1 MRLLK
6 LGEIDIGEIRSKVIL
21 DEALSKVKP
30 IVEDVRKKGDS
41 ALRYYTKKFDGVE
54 IDNFRV
60 SEDEVEQAFK
70 TIKPEIIEALNEA
83 YKNIREFHERQ
94 LPEEWSYEKNGLK
107 LGQLI
112 RPLQRVGCY
121 IPGGRASYP
130 STVLMATIP
139 ARVAGV
145 KEIACVSP
153 PNKNGRVNDLVLVA
167 CKIVGVKEI
176 YKVGGAQAIAAL
188 AYGTESIA
196 KVQKIVG
203 PGNIYVTAA
212 KQLVSLEVAID
223 LPAGPSEVLIV
234 AEEHAN
240 PEFIAFDLLA
250 QAEHDPNACCI
261 LVTTSEKLAKEVYGR
276 LLSYKIEA
284 NCFIL
289 IAENLEDALNFTN
302 EFAPEHLELILK
314 NPTDF
319 LERVKNAGSVFIGE
333 YSPVAC
339 GDYASGTN
347 HILPTL
353 GYAKTFS
360 GLTVYDFLKF
370 ISFQS
375 LDKKALEKLGKT
387 IITLAEAEGLKMHAE
402 SIRKRVN
409 YPSLTQGASRF
420 LHRTYHHR

>member
-94 LPEEWSYEKNGLK
+94 LPEGWDYEKNGLK

-250 QAEHDPNACCI
+250 QAEHDPNACCV
-261 LVTTSEKLAKEVYGR
+261 LVTTSEKLAKEVYER

-409 YPSLTQGASRF
+409 YPSLTQ
-420 LHRTYHHR
+420 

>member
-6 LGEIDIGEIRSKVIL
+6 LGEIDIEEIRSKVIL
-21 DEALSKVKP
+21 DKALSKVKP

-70 TIKPEIIEALNEA
+70 TIKPEITEALNEA

-94 LPEEWSYEKNGLK
+94 LPEEWDYEKNGLK

-139 ARVAGV
+139 AKVAGV
-145 KEIACVSP
+145 KEIVCVSP
-153 PNKNGRVNDLVLVA
+153 PNKSGRVNDLVLVA

-250 QAEHDPNACCI
+250 QAEHDPNACCV

-409 YPSLTQGASRF
+409 YPSLTQ
-420 LHRTYHHR
+420 

>member
-30 IVEDVRKKGDS
+30 IVEEVRKKGDS

-70 TIKPEIIEALNEA
+70 RIKPEIIEALNEA

-107 LGQLI
+107 LGQLM

-145 KEIACVSP
+145 KEIVCVSP

-250 QAEHDPNACCI
+250 QAEHDPNACCV
-261 LVTTSEKLAKEVYGR
+261 LVTTSGKLAKEVYER

-402 SIRKRVN
+402 SIRKR
-409 YPSLTQGASRF
+409 LKR
-420 LHRTYHHR
+420 

>member
-6 LGEIDIGEIRSKVIL
+6 LGEIDIEEIRSKVIL

-60 SEDEVEQAFK
+60 SEDEVDQAFK

-83 YKNIREFHERQ
+83 YKNIREFHEKQ
-94 LPEEWSYEKNGLK
+94 LPEEWDYEKNGLK

-139 ARVAGV
+139 AKVAGV
-145 KEIACVSP
+145 KEIVCVSP
-153 PNKNGRVNDLVLVA
+153 PNKDGRVNDLVLVA
-167 CKIVGVKEI
+167 CEIVGVREI

-212 KQLVSLEVAID
+212 KQLVSLEIAID

-261 LVTTSEKLAKEVYGR
+261 LVTTSQKLAKEVYER

-289 IAENLEDALNFTN
+289 TAENLEEALNFTN
-302 EFAPEHLELILK
+302 EFAPEHLELLLED
-314 NPTDF
+314 PMDF
-319 LERVKNAGSVFIGE
+319 LKKVRNAGSVFIGE

-402 SIRKRVN
+402 SIRKR
-409 YPSLTQGASRF
+409 LKR
-420 LHRTYHHR
+420 

>member
-1 MRLLK
+1 M
-6 LGEIDIGEIRSKVIL
+6 
-21 DEALSKVKP
+21 
-30 IVEDVRKKGDS
+30 
-41 ALRYYTKKFDGVE
+41 
-54 IDNFRV
+54 
-60 SEDEVEQAFK
+60 
-70 TIKPEIIEALNEA
+70 
-83 YKNIREFHERQ
+83 
-94 LPEEWSYEKNGLK
+94 PEEWDYEKNGLK

-139 ARVAGV
+139 AKVAGV
-145 KEIACVSP
+145 KEIVCVSP
-153 PNKNGRVNDLVLVA
+153 PNKSGRVNDLVLVA

-409 YPSLTQGASRF
+409 YPSLTQ
-420 LHRTYHHR
+420 

>member
-41 ALRYYTKKFDGVE
+41 ALKYYTKKFDGVE

-70 TIKPEIIEALNEA
+70 RIKPEIIEALNEA

-107 LGQLI
+107 LGQLM

-130 STVLMATIP
+130 STALMATIP

-145 KEIACVSP
+145 KEIVCVSP

-167 CKIVGVKEI
+167 CKIVGVREI

-250 QAEHDPNACCI
+250 QAEHDPNACCV
-261 LVTTSEKLAKEVYGR
+261 LVTTSGKLAKEVYER

-402 SIRKRVN
+402 SIRKR
-409 YPSLTQGASRF
+409 LKR
-420 LHRTYHHR
+420 